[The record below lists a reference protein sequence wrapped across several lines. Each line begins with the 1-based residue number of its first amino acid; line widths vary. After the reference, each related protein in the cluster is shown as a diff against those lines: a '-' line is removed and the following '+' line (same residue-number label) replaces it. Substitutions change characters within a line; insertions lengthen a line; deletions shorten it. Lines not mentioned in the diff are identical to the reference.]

1 MQTKRLTLFPRPVDR
16 DAFHHDYETAYI
28 EAAERL
34 PGLLSWRCTV
44 PLGDDD
50 ARPYHVI
57 GELYFAD
64 RGALDAALASEAGRE
79 FVAAEEALST
89 GGPPGHSIAVE
100 HNGSPGAGGHHHH
113 E

>member
-16 DAFHHDYETAYI
+16 DAFHHGYETAYI

-44 PLGDDD
+44 PLGGDD

-57 GELYFAD
+57 GELYIAD
-64 RGALDAALASEAGRE
+64 RPALDAAMASEAGRE
-79 FVAAEEALST
+79 FVAVEEALST
-89 GGPPGHSIAVE
+89 GGTPGRSIAVE
-100 HNGSPGAGGHHHH
+100 HNGSPGSDAHRHH

>member
-44 PLGDDD
+44 PRRRM
-50 ARPYHVI
+50 AWRSSC
-57 GELYFAD
+57 
-64 RGALDAALASEAGRE
+64 AA
-79 FVAAEEALST
+79 
-89 GGPPGHSIAVE
+89 PGW
-100 HNGSPGAGGHHHH
+100 
-113 E
+113 